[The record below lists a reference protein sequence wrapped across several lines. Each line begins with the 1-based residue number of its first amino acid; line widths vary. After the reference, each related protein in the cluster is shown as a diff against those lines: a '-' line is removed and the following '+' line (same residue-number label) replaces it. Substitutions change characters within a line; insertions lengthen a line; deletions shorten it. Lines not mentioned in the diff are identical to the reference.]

1 MDLHKLIESIK
12 RSQSAYETIVDRRFS
27 KDRAEWCRYA
37 LMLEDVLLKV
47 YEQNPNLKIKYR
59 I

>member
-12 RSQSAYETIVDRRFS
+12 RNQNAYETIADRRFS

-37 LMLEDVLLKV
+37 LRLEDVLLKI
-47 YEQNPNLKIKYR
+47 YEQNPNLKLK
-59 I
+59 